1 MKKIVL
7 IILFLTTSIICR
19 ENPFSPQQKLPE
31 PIFELP
37 KLVIEKKPVE
47 VKVLKEVEIKELPQ
61 PKIEKAPV
69 IIKPEPIKVKKVV
82 IKPKTVKKKTK
93 TITKK
98 HKIRKIHKKSSKPKL
113 IYSGTFAKVKAYKS
127 SIKIITKDK
136 MIQHLKLIK
145 PNRLVFDLE
154 RFDVVPPFSKK
165 VRSRYI
171 KQIKVGHHDYFY
183 RITLNL
189 RKEYKHYTLTK
200 KPYGYIIKLSS
211 Q

>member
-7 IILFLTTSIICR
+7 IILFLTTSLICR

-47 VKVLKEVEIKELPQ
+47 VKVLKEMKIKELPKA
-61 PKIEKAPV
+61 KIEKAPV

-82 IKPKTVKKKTK
+82 VKPKIVKKKTK
-93 TITKK
+93 TRK
-98 HKIRKIHKKSSKPKL
+98 HKIRKLHKKASKPKL
-113 IYSGTFAKVKAYKS
+113 IYSGTFAKVKAYKN
-127 SIKIITKDK
+127 SIKILTKDK
-136 MIQHLKLIK
+136 MLQHLKLIK

-165 VRSRYI
+165 IKSRYV

-200 KPYGYIIKLSS
+200 KPYGYIIKF
-211 Q
+211 